1 MGMHIERV
9 AASLNA
15 MDSDQ
20 VSEPT
25 LPISRALLEAAE
37 LAGLV
42 QKEAVRSKLT
52 NVGLELVTMT
62 ALPLAIAAL
71 REAEAEW
78 TVARDAGKPN
88 VQKDR
93 EDAGK
98 ALRQRLLRSCRFNL
112 RRDLARP
119 RPASC
124 LIAPSTRPTPRDTP
138 VRSLCRSDSSRCTR
152 G

>member
-62 ALPLAIAAL
+62 ACP
-71 REAEAEW
+71 W
-78 TVARDAGKPN
+78 P
-88 VQKDR
+88 
-93 EDAGK
+93 
-98 ALRQRLLRSCRFNL
+98 S
-112 RRDLARP
+112 RRCVRP
-119 RPASC
+119 RRSGPSLAMQASRTC
-124 LIAPSTRPTPRDTP
+124 RRIAKTRAKRCGSGCYVRVASTCAGT
-138 VRSLCRSDSSRCTR
+138 
-152 G
+152 